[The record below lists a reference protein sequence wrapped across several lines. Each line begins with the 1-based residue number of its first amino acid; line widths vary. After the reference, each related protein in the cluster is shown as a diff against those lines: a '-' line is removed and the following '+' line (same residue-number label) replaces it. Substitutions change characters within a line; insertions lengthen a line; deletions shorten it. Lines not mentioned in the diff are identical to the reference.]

1 MSRLP
6 GILGDIE
13 DVVGTAAALKLA
25 RERGGTEMKISGRA
39 GGALAQIVG
48 DEAAAKIAEL
58 LGPQKFTIP
67 MAHVRGRAARQA
79 AVARALAG
87 EASASQAALLNDVHE
102 RTARRI
108 REKLK
113 KPGSLP
119 LFKD

>member
-6 GILGDIE
+6 GILGEIE

-25 RERGGTEMKISGRA
+25 RERGGTEMKISGRP
-39 GGALAQIVG
+39 GGALALIVG

-67 MAHVRGRAARQA
+67 MANVRGRAARQA

-87 EASASQAALLNDVHE
+87 DTSASKAALLNDVHE

-108 REKLK
+108 RK
-113 KPGSLP
+113 KMKAPGALP
-119 LFKD
+119 LFRD